1 VIRVELETRI
11 GRPPDEVFAY
21 LADPANLHDWQGTA
35 EVEQLTPGPIAAG
48 TRFREL
54 HRMLGRRIESVT
66 EIVDYQPDRR
76 FAIRVISGP
85 LPIDGRWDL
94 EPDGTGTL
102 LRFSAE
108 GVGPALAAP
117 LARHRFRNQ
126 HARLKAAFE
135 SRSRK

>member
-1 VIRVELETRI
+1 MIRVELETRI
-11 GRPPDEVFAY
+11 ERPPAEVFAY
-21 LADPANLHDWQGTA
+21 LADPRNLHDWQGTA

-54 HRMLGRRIESVT
+54 RRMLGRRIESVT

-76 FAIRVISGP
+76 FGIRVISGP

-102 LRFSAE
+102 LRFSAQ
-108 GVGPALAAP
+108 GGGPALAAP
-117 LARHRFRNQ
+117 LVRRRFSGA
-126 HARLKAAFE
+126 HACLKQNIE
-135 SRSRK
+135 NRGR

>member
-11 GRPPDEVFAY
+11 ARPPAVVFAY
-21 LADPANLHDWQGTA
+21 LADPSNLVDWQGTA

-66 EIVDYQPDRR
+66 EIVEYQPEHR
-76 FAIRVISGP
+76 FRIRVISGP

-102 LRFSAE
+102 LRFAAE
-108 GVGPALAAP
+108 GKGPALATP
-117 LARHRFRNQ
+117 LVRRRFGGA
-126 HARLKAAFE
+126 HARLKQNIE
-135 SRSRK
+135 NRDP